1 MDFTR
6 EPIIETVITPRDGYK
21 IVVRSSKTVGQEEYF
36 VDAVE
41 IVSFGGAHFYRSL
54 ERPKPFLVPVSD
66 YEVVETREARI
77 VLKNVGLD
85 RSIKIAGGKETKPPQ
100 KEEKKEEGELAQPKQ
115 PEVKPVEGKG
125 RRDRRR
131 QRGRKRS
138 DMQDGGVATET
149 EGGESSLSPE
159 SGIRSEHEKVDI
171 EPPTVEGPTA
181 DKEGERLS
189 QAVLSELLIP
199 PPVLISETINRYR
212 ENALF
217 QSAFY
222 TKEELEAAGET
233 GLSEPVPPAKQEE
246 SESFDL
252 ILHEDFSLPLEEH
265 PETENR

>member
-1 MDFTR
+1 VDFTR

-85 RSIKIAGGKETKPPQ
+85 RSIKIAGGKETKPVV
-100 KEEKKEEGELAQPKQ
+100 KEEKKEEVESVQAKPA
-115 PEVKPVEGKG
+115 EVKPAEGKG

-131 QRGRKRS
+131 QRGRKRP
-138 DMQDGGVATET
+138 DAQEGGVSSDV
-149 EGGESSLSPE
+149 EGGEGSQSME
-159 SGIRSEHEKVDI
+159 SETRSEHEKVDL
-171 EPPTVEGPTA
+171 EPPTVDGPSA

-222 TKEELEAAGET
+222 TKEELEAVGEQAPSDT
-233 GLSEPVPPAKQEE
+233 PPPAKKEE

-252 ILHEDFSLPLEEH
+252 ILHEDFSLPFEEH
-265 PETENR
+265 TEPESR